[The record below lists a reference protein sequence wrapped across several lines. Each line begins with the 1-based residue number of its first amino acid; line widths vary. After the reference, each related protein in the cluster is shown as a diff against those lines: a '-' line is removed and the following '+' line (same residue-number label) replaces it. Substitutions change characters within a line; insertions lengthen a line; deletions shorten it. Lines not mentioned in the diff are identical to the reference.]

1 VMHRKWT
8 EWLNWVSDSD
18 KADLLKH
25 RRNVLF
31 SRFALSGLAVVICHL
46 VLDTW
51 LQLWLS
57 AGFDLVISCVIFA
70 SYLLNRRG
78 YHTCGKLLL
87 LITSNFLLLVYCSL
101 LPKSNGIYL
110 FYFPLMA
117 VSALSF
123 HPSQKALTYGL
134 ASLSMLSVFSLLV
147 TDFDLFGSR
156 NIPSQQEEL
165 SFFVNMMSSMF
176 MLILCVDFMSRTNSA
191 SEASLN
197 RLAKE
202 IQHKNE
208 YLEKTNVELDRFL
221 YSTSH
226 DLRAPISSIRGL
238 IMIAQREAEEVSI
251 KKYLNMMHDRT
262 LKLDSFIHDIMNYS
276 RNARTELT
284 VEPVEVKSVVDE
296 ITESLKFFEG
306 SERICITNF
315 LVEPKWVGIDKAR
328 LRIVLNNLISNAVKY
343 HDGEKEN
350 QWIDI
355 KTKITQNQM
364 IISVSDNGIGID
376 EAYQE
381 KIFEMFF
388 RATDK
393 SKGSGLGLYIVAE
406 VVKRMGGKLRVHSVP
421 EIGSEFIVY
430 LPVEPANE
438 PKSVIADTGVESF
451 V

>member
-1 VMHRKWT
+1 
-8 EWLNWVSDSD
+8 
-18 KADLLKH
+18 
-25 RRNVLF
+25 
-31 SRFALSGLAVVICHL
+31 
-46 VLDTW
+46 
-51 LQLWLS
+51 
-57 AGFDLVISCVIFA
+57 
-70 SYLLNRRG
+70 
-78 YHTCGKLLL
+78 
-87 LITSNFLLLVYCSL
+87 
-101 LPKSNGIYL
+101 
-110 FYFPLMA
+110 MA

-123 HPSQKALTYGL
+123 HPSQKTLTYGL
-134 ASLSMLSVFSLLV
+134 SGLSMLAVFSLLV

-156 NIPSQQEEL
+156 NLPSQQEEL

-251 KKYLNMMHDRT
+251 KKYLDMMHDRT

-284 VEPVEVKSVVDE
+284 LEPVEIKSVIDE

-306 SERICITNF
+306 SERIRITNY
-315 LVEPKWVGIDKAR
+315 LVEPKWVGVDKAR

-343 HDGEKEN
+343 HDPGKEN

-355 KTKITQNQM
+355 KTKTSQNQM

-430 LPVEPANE
+430 LPVEPSNE
-438 PKSVIADTGVESF
+438 PKNVTADTGVENL

>member
-1 VMHRKWT
+1 MMHKQWT
-8 EWLNWVSDSD
+8 DWLNWVFDSERV
-18 KADLLKH
+18 DLLKH

-31 SRFALSGLAVVICHL
+31 SRFALSGLVVVLCHL
-46 VLDTW
+46 VLDAS
-51 LQLWLS
+51 LQLWPS
-57 AGFDLVISCVIFA
+57 AAFDLVICCVIFT

-78 YHTCGKLLL
+78 YHTWGKLLL
-87 LITSNFLLLVYCSL
+87 LITSNFLLFVYCSL
-101 LPKSNGIYL
+101 IPKSNGVYL

-117 VSALSF
+117 VSAVSF
-123 HPSQKALTYGL
+123 HPSQKKLTYGL
-134 ASLSMLSVFSLLV
+134 VGLTMVSVFVLLV
-147 TDFDLFGSR
+147 SDFHLLGEEGL
-156 NIPSQQEEL
+156 PSQQEEL
-165 SFFVNMMSSMF
+165 SFFVNLMSSMF
-176 MLILCVDFMSRTNSA
+176 MLILCVDFVSRTNSA

-202 IQHKNE
+202 IQDKNE

-251 KKYLNMMHDRT
+251 KKYLDMMHDRT

-276 RNARTELT
+276 RNARTEL
-284 VEPVEVKSVVDE
+284 VPEPVDVKVVIEE
-296 ITESLKFFEG
+296 ITDSLKFFEG
-306 SERICITNF
+306 SEKIHITNH
-315 LVEPKWVGIDKAR
+315 LRECKWVNIDKAR

-343 HDGEKEN
+343 HDGKKEN

-355 KTKITQNQM
+355 KVKVGHNQL
-364 IISVSDNGIGID
+364 IISVADNGIGID
-376 EAYQE
+376 EAYQDR
-381 KIFEMFF
+381 IFDMFF

-430 LPVEPANE
+430 LPVEHLPESAPAVAE
-438 PKSVIADTGVESF
+438 MAESVA
-451 V
+451 